1 MSSFDKIKLLSSKV
15 ADSIFKGEKIEE
27 LEKSKDLT
35 DDEKNYVLSNILD
48 KNKKQER
55 FEFTSKLNKQ
65 RAWENFMESTKQK
78 TKTKPKVKPMYRYYA
93 AAASIAV
100 LLGITFFLND
110 NIGSLQS
117 NETIIVDNNIETGT
131 DKATLILEDG
141 SKVAL
146 EKGTTYQTSNANSN
160 GEEIVYSTKAKAIKD
175 MMYNTLAIPRG
186 GQFHIQLSDG
196 TKVWLN
202 SESQLKY
209 PVAFVK
215 GETRQVELVYGEA
228 YFDVSPSTE
237 HNGAKFKVF
246 HKEQEIEVLGTE
258 FNIKA
263 YKDEAHIYTTLIEGS
278 VAVNTQYSN
287 KTLVPGEQ
295 SVLNTQNNT
304 IAISEVDTYNE
315 ISWKDGIFRF
325 QGKRLE
331 DLMKVLARWYDMEVI
346 FEKEA
351 HKNIKFKGVLKKSQS
366 IEEVM
371 SIIESTS
378 INNYAINNKTITI
391 K

>member
-1 MSSFDKIKLLSSKV
+1 MYSFDKIKQLWENIAASKL
-15 ADSIFKGEKIEE
+15 KGENLDDLENSDIFNEKDKKDILTRIANESEE
-27 LEKSKDLT
+27 RAQFI
-35 DDEKNYVLSNILD
+35 N
-48 KNKKQER
+48 
-55 FEFTSKLNKQ
+55 KLNKQ
-65 RAWENFMESTKQK
+65 KVLESIKGGK
-78 TKTKPKVKPMYRYYA
+78 RPEPKIKVKPMYWYYA
-93 AAASIAV
+93 AAASIV
-100 LLGITFFLND
+100 ILLGVTFFFNKD
-110 NIGSLQS
+110 NQIQMDQQPV
-117 NETIIVDNNIETGT
+117 IVDNHIEIGT

-146 EKGTTYQTSNANSN
+146 EKGTTYQTSSANSN
-160 GEEIVYSTKAKAIKD
+160 GEEIVYSKKAEAIKK

-215 GETRQVELVYGEA
+215 GQARQVELVYGEA

-237 HNGAKFKVF
+237 HNGAKFRVY
-246 HKEQEIEVLGTE
+246 HNQQEVEVLGTE

-263 YKDEAHIYTTLIEGS
+263 YKSETNIYTTLVEGS
-278 VAVNTQYSN
+278 VAIHTNNENKNLIPGQRSN
-287 KTLVPGEQ
+287 
-295 SVLNTQNNT
+295 LNINQNT
-304 IAISEVDTYNE
+304 ISVTTVDPYYEV
-315 ISWKDGIFRF
+315 SWKEGVFSF

-331 DLMKVLARWYDMEVI
+331 DLMKALARWYDMDVV
-346 FEKEA
+346 FENEA
-351 HKNIKFKGVLKKSQS
+351 HKDIKFKGTLRKHQS

-371 SIIESTS
+371 SIIKSTS